1 VRGIGLSSVGHS
13 TIGEVLVELGNDVVV
28 AGKVT
33 VAASTP
39 SLAFSGVLALEAD
52 FITGGVLG
60 DYIASSPR
68 PVSLEVSD
76 GLVAFREGCL
86 PVSQEATVGIRV
98 LPLVLGKSREHATA
112 TTTSS
117 TSATADARNFN
128 DRPQLH
134 NLSLDDLHPL
144 VGDPWE
150 AIIGLGLHGFEDA
163 REIGCSNSIGGGN
176 GPSRAQPSLDL
187 ALISQHGL
195 NGNEQAF
202 LLAGCEHT
210 LQVLDERAHDL

>member
-28 AGKVT
+28 AGEVT
-33 VAASTP
+33 VAAPTS
-39 SLAFSGVLALEAD
+39 SLALPSVLVLEAEL
-52 FITGGVLG
+52 IPGGVLG
-60 DYIASSPR
+60 DYIVSRSL
-68 PVSLEVSD
+68 PVGLEVSD
-76 GLVAFREGCL
+76 GLVTLGGCCL
-86 PVSQEATVGIRV
+86 PASHEVTVWVWV
-98 LPLVLGKSREHATA
+98 LPLVLGKSREHASA
-112 TTTSS
+112 SSS
-117 TSATADARNFN
+117 TSATTDARNFN

-163 REIGCSNSIGGGN
+163 RENGCGNGIGIGGES

-187 ALISQHGL
+187 ALISQHGS
-195 NGNEQAF
+195 NGNEHAF
-202 LLAGCEHT
+202 LLVGCEHT